1 MPHNPDHCTP
11 LKYQYVSNVTLA
23 CEDIEHF
30 EEHKVML
37 AVWDSIFQNWENTR
51 HPLARHHLSQKPVN
65 FYSEHSLE
73 EFSKVWRVGAPL
85 PGSTLHLPQLTK
97 LQEVV
102 DDLRTC
108 EMDSKAAEEAKVEFM
123 DYIQS
128 TWIDGQFSPEMW
140 SCFGRKSDHT
150 NNCQEAYNAVLNRSL
165 FVCFW
170 QTHFTRC

>member
-30 EEHKVML
+30 EEHEVML
-37 AVWDSIFQNWENTR
+37 AVWDSIFKNLENTR

-85 PGSTLHLPQLTK
+85 PGSTLHHPHRAAGGGRRPK
-97 LQEVV
+97 
-102 DDLRTC
+102 DL
-108 EMDSKAAEEAKVEFM
+108 
-123 DYIQS
+123 
-128 TWIDGQFSPEMW
+128 
-140 SCFGRKSDHT
+140 
-150 NNCQEAYNAVLNRSL
+150 
-165 FVCFW
+165 
-170 QTHFTRC
+170 